1 MRWRHDLVEGLGEA
15 GVISEGVPNIPISNK
30 SAAFSNEC
38 SGVSDGGPIA
48 ALGRFKPF
56 DPSGSFVPTADSGE
70 LRRLAVRGAGV
81 SVLGQGSV
89 LAVQMIATVLL
100 ARLLTPGDFGLV
112 IMVTTFSLLFVSFG
126 VTGFADAILQRDTID
141 HLLVSNL
148 FWINVGAGLL
158 LAVGFA
164 AAGSLAARFYGDPRV
179 TRIAAALSLTI
190 FFSSTSAQHLAL
202 LKRAMRFSAVSAND
216 IIARIVSLALSTFLA
231 WRGWGYWALVIGAV
245 ALPLVLSIGAWVFC
259 RWIPGLP
266 RRVAGTWSMVR
277 FAISVY
283 GRFSANYS
291 ARNLDNLLVGW
302 RFGPHGLGVYK
313 KAYDLFA
320 LSANQLLSPL
330 YEVAVSALS
339 RLKVD
344 SDRYRQHFLAAVSIL
359 AFLGMGLGTVLTLVG
374 RDLIFLLLGP
384 KWETSGRIFTFFAP
398 GIGAMLLYGAQ
409 NWIHVSIGRPDRWVR
424 WSIIEFA
431 VTGSL
436 FLLALPWGPLGIAVA
451 WSISFWI
458 LVIPAFW
465 YAGRPI
471 HLGVSAV
478 IGAAWKYVLASL
490 LAGCATARIIRA
502 ITSYVA
508 ILPSVP
514 ALARMLMVSSVFVT
528 LYLGA
533 VVLLHGGWGPLYR
546 LAGVLRDMVPW
557 NRFPRLF
564 SLNLANLTLS
574 RGDQMPAPISEK

>member
-1 MRWRHDLVEGLGEA
+1 M
-15 GVISEGVPNIPISNK
+15 
-30 SAAFSNEC
+30 
-38 SGVSDGGPIA
+38 
-48 ALGRFKPF
+48 KPF
-56 DPSGSFVPTADSGE
+56 DPSGAFVPAADSGE
-70 LRRLAVRGAGV
+70 LRRLAVRGAGACV
-81 SVLGQGSV
+81 VGQGSV
-89 LAVQMIATVLL
+89 FAVQMVATVVL

-126 VTGFADAILQRDTID
+126 VTGFADAILQRDKID
-141 HLLVSNL
+141 HLLASNL

-164 AAGSLAARFYGDPRV
+164 AAGPLAARLYGDRRLTCV
-179 TRIAAALSLTI
+179 AAAISLTI

-202 LKRAMRFSAVSAND
+202 LKRAMCFSVVSAND
-216 IIARIVSLALSTFLA
+216 IIARVVSLALSIFLA
-231 WRGWGYWALVIGAV
+231 WEGWGHWALVIGAV
-245 ALPLVLSIGAWVFC
+245 AQSLVLSIGAWIFC

-330 YEVAVSALS
+330 YEVAVGALS

-344 SDRYRQHFLAAVSIL
+344 SDRYKQHFLAAVSIL
-359 AFLGMGLGTVLTLVG
+359 AFLGMGLSAALTLVG
-374 RDLIFLLLGP
+374 RDLILLLLGS
-384 KWETSGRIFTFFAP
+384 KWDASGRIFTFFAP
-398 GIGAMLLYGAQ
+398 GIGVMLLYGAQ
-409 NWIHVSIGRPDRWVR
+409 NWIHISIGRPDRWVR
-424 WSIIEFA
+424 WSIIEFV
-431 VTGSL
+431 VTGLL
-436 FLLALPWGPLGIAVA
+436 FLLALPWGPAGIAVA
-451 WSISFWI
+451 WTISFWI
-458 LVIPAFW
+458 LIIPAFW
-465 YAGRPI
+465 YAGGPI

-502 ITSYVA
+502 IASYIG
-508 ILPSVP
+508 ILSSVH
-514 ALARMLMVSSVFVT
+514 ALARMLMVSSIFVS
-528 LYLGA
+528 LYLGG

-546 LAGVLRDMVPW
+546 LASLSRDMAPW
-557 NRFPRLF
+557 KRFARPF
-564 SLNLANLTLS
+564 FPESANPSGNQVLEPTL
-574 RGDQMPAPISEK
+574 GV